1 MRSHIT
7 EITLAA
13 ILGTAVISATP
24 ALARDGQTSLAP
36 AAGHES
42 IWPTSNHARTKLNHT
57 FDRELS
63 QRNGYQWDPWGR
75 WGNYYG
81 PMVGVP

>member
-7 EITLAA
+7 EMALAATLATP
-13 ILGTAVISATP
+13 LISATP

-36 AAGHES
+36 AGGHELAWS
-42 IWPTSNHARTKLNHT
+42 TANDARAKRNHNYRLG
-57 FDRELS
+57 FS
-63 QRNGYQWDPWGR
+63 QRRGYQWDPWEH

-81 PMVGVP
+81 PPGVL